1 MMAQCIQ
8 CVEMNLNDKD
18 KYGDAF
24 CKYYRKYYDPYSSA
38 CSHIEYSDSSLR
50 NREDEY
56 ENEDSGCY
64 LTTIVCKVLGHED
77 QHPVLNTMRNFRD
90 QVLQQQEEYYPILND
105 YDHIGPII
113 AMKIDHDPQKQIL
126 SKLYYD
132 YYLIPVTK
140 CIEQNDYTL
149 AVQIYTHMTQS
160 LICRYHLQEIYH
172 HMKENG
178 IKESFCPKTAG
189 HGLIKK

>member
-1 MMAQCIQ
+1 MTCQFYTFQSAFLGGDYWCDAENKR
-8 CVEMNLNDKD
+8 VNDD
-18 KYGDAF
+18 I
-24 CKYYRKYYDPYSSA
+24 YYRYCRNYSYDECPVYKKYVNSG
-38 CSHIEYSDSSLR
+38 
-50 NREDEY
+50 
-56 ENEDSGCY
+56 SGCY
-64 LTTIVCKVLGHED
+64 LTTIVCKVLGHDD

-140 CIEQNDYTL
+140 CIERNDYTL
-149 AVQIYTHMTQS
+149 AVHIYTHMTQS

-178 IKESFCPKTAG
+178 IKESFCPKIAG